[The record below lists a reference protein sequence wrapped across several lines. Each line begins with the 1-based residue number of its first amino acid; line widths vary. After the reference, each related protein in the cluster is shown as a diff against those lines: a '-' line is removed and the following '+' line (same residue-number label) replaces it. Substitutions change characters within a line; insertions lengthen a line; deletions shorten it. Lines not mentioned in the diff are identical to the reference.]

1 LIGGDVAADGSVE
14 GTRKALA
21 SLLAEA
27 GVASEDALR
36 SAAIEGMAQGE
47 RLGEIVLRRGWIDE
61 TGLARLL
68 ARQWELPFLSDEE
81 VEVAA
86 AAVEVLPLELAQ
98 RTGACVTAVRNGG
111 QAVAI
116 AEPNEQRFAELRALL
131 ATETTFVV
139 VTPTTLTRLL
149 EQLAAAEADAKLQDA
164 AAAASAAEAAELA
177 QADTLLGELEAV
189 TAALSTLR
197 RGVNLLA
204 QRRHLA
210 EQQLVDCRGQLAELA
225 RERALEQ
232 ERIIVLDRERSEAQ
246 ARFAAVKA
254 KLRELLASLDD

>member
-1 LIGGDVAADGSVE
+1 LVGGDVAADGSVE

-86 AAVEVLPLELAQ
+86 AAVEVLPLECAQ

-111 QAVAI
+111 PAVAI

-131 ATETTFVV
+131 AAEPTFVV

-164 AAAASAAEAAELA
+164 AAAASEAEQA
-177 QADTLLGELEAV
+177 QADTLLGELDAV
-189 TAALSTLR
+189 TAVLGTLR
-197 RGVNLLA
+197 RGMDQLA

-210 EQQLVDCRGQLAELA
+210 EQQLADCRSQLAELA

-232 ERIIVLDRERSEAQ
+232 ERIIVLGRQRSEAQ

-254 KLRELLASLDD
+254 KLRELLAGLDD